1 MKRSPLR
8 DLALVVVTGAA
19 TPYLLIAVWGTVHAA
34 MRVRS
39 DRILAFLSPA
49 MHRTRHD
56 LALLALDA
64 ALGLALG
71 AILGVLIARAT
82 RSSRWLLWTVFAAAF
97 LVSALVAPGA
107 EGLALRLSVLL
118 RQPMI
123 LFVLSG
129 ASLGFWLGPR
139 GGKPDPG
146 GAH

>member
-8 DLALVVVTGAA
+8 DLALVVVSGAA
-19 TPYLLIAVWGTVHAA
+19 TPYLLIAVWGSVHTA

-39 DRILAFLSPA
+39 DRIMAFLSPA

-56 LALLALDA
+56 LALLAFDA
-64 ALGLALG
+64 LLGLALG
-71 AILGVLIARAT
+71 ALLGALIARVT

-97 LVSALVAPGA
+97 VASTLVAPGV

-123 LFVLSG
+123 LFVLCG

-139 GGKPDPG
+139 GAESKP
-146 GAH
+146 GAAH